1 MRIAIIYWSGT
12 GNTESMAAL
21 IAEGARSAGAE
32 VDVLPVDQSDT
43 QVLETYDRF
52 AFGCPSEG
60 DEELEDTEFLP
71 FFEQIEKQLAGRKVA
86 LFGAYGWGDGLW
98 MRDWQERVIAL
109 KADLFE
115 NGLAIQEDSL
125 PETEMCKSFGERF
138 AKF

>member
-21 IAEGARSAGAE
+21 IAEGARSTGAE
-32 VDVLPVDQSDT
+32 VDVFPVGQCDA
-43 QVLETYDRF
+43 QVLDQYDRF

-60 DEELEDTEFLP
+60 DEELEDSEFLP
-71 FFEQIEKQLAGRKVA
+71 FFEQIEKELAGRKIA

-98 MRDWQERVIAL
+98 MRDWQKRVTVL
-109 KADLFE
+109 KANLFE
-115 NGLAIQEDSL
+115 SGLAIQEDSL
-125 PETEMCKSFGERF
+125 PEIEKCTSFGERF